1 MERIPPIAV
10 PPAAASR
17 QAAAEAPS
25 PAIPSLED
33 IERELNERLSK
44 LGLPALMTAP
54 PAARATAPLR
64 TDAEGATQIL
74 NLSELRA
81 ALRRQVR
88 IAEIKDQVAAVIRD
102 WHREQFRT
110 GEIRIAEFEVRAA
123 DILLPYCREFI
134 PNFPAEIRPVELA
147 VDLNLETILR
157 RALPR
162 SGDRMLTPEEID
174 QCAIQVLQALLK
186 HPLIPQTA
194 ADHAEVSLQ
203 TTVLKDKNGTA
214 VYSPSDAAYLKRLI
228 EEQKLLDRAG
238 EIGLLAMLISARKWQ
253 KITDDALFA
262 AAVEYTL
269 EALAKRRGIPSIILR
284 NQGADHPVAYILTEY
299 VQHHLSA
306 SLESQIAFVENFLS
320 ATAQMLKEDG
330 ARFVDAA
337 RRTYLPLLRQVF
349 FDLFPD
355 VLHRFLHGFER
366 EFLGSSQTLRSKLFF
381 LKRVGD
387 FCELAF
393 YCHDAMR
400 RLTTPTG
407 DIYAVERLTEG
418 TAHFARRNGLP
429 LAEGMD
435 AFNRRNTLAELL
447 INAVKHRCSVPP
459 LGGTEEGR
467 RQSESLATSD
477 LLNCLNH
484 LRRVFDHDYA
494 RARENSYEHY
504 LYWRGLILEWSRA
517 YVRLLTGRTPNDV
530 EQYHLDGVAAWH
542 IEQELGFTKIHF
554 PCVVQRD
561 ENGGLSGAST
571 MRQPQEVLKEAFL
584 RFWRAFHIGVMTRAQ
599 ERAEHEER
607 VFAPEKTDRHAAR
620 VSVDDL
626 GKRAFLARSDL
637 PLATYTFERL
647 AQHVTPHTHD
657 ATVVTQSVEV
667 ALELAGQAYVY
678 EEIVAARACL
688 RRIQRRLDDLLVLS
702 ETERLEY
709 RGRIPAMLRD
719 LDRREPLRLASFVI
733 ALGEL
738 EALELTDER
747 VLIEWQTLETTIQRL
762 TQIASV
768 LTMTRSRRA
777 LRALA
782 RAFGEW
788 YAALPEAVEPA
799 ERRTYAHRWQEIQEL
814 AQMSWPAWRL
824 RRWLLRLIWTVQCV
838 ASVPDWRPPDTYILE
853 DCLGLDTP
861 PVRLRDLETVLA
873 SYPPAEVAQLARQ
886 LRAALTERL
895 APSGGGDYYT
905 ADERAVLEKR
915 LERIERLARRSSW
928 EATTTRWTYA
938 ALRWCL
944 APFRRRATPHA
955 NASHPQRS

>member
-1 MERIPPIAV
+1 MT
-10 PPAAASR
+10 
-17 QAAAEAPS
+17 
-25 PAIPSLED
+25 PSLEE

-44 LGLPALMTAP
+44 LGLPALIPTTP
-54 PAARATAPLR
+54 PAARATTPLR
-64 TDAEGATQIL
+64 TGGGGMTQIL
-74 NLSELRA
+74 NLSELRT
-81 ALRRQVR
+81 ALRQQVR
-88 IAEIKDQVAAVIRD
+88 IAEIKDQIAAIILE
-102 WHREQFRT
+102 WHREKFRT
-110 GEIRIAEFEVRAA
+110 GEIKIADFEVRAA

-134 PNFPAEIRPVELA
+134 PNFPAAMRPVELA

-157 RALPR
+157 TTLPR
-162 SGDRMLTPEEID
+162 GLDRPLTPDEID
-174 QCAIQVLQALLK
+174 RCTVQVIQALLK

-228 EEQKLLDRAG
+228 EEQKLLDREG
-238 EIGLLAMLISARKWQ
+238 EVGLLAMLISARKWQ

-269 EALAKRRGIPSIILR
+269 EALAKRRGIPSITLR
-284 NQGADHPVAYILTEY
+284 NQGPDHPVAYILSEY
-299 VQHHLSA
+299 VQHHLSE
-306 SLESQIAFVENFLS
+306 SLEAQIKFIETALA
-320 ATAQMLKEDG
+320 ATVQMLKEEG
-330 ARFVDAA
+330 ARFVDAV
-337 RRTYLPLLRQVF
+337 RYVYVPLLRQVF

-366 EFLGSSQTLRSKLFF
+366 EFLSSSRTLRSKLFL

-400 RLTTPTG
+400 KFTTPTG

-435 AFNRRNTLAELL
+435 VFNQRNTLAELL
-447 INAVKHRCSVPP
+447 VNAIKHRRSIPLSV
-459 LGGTEEGR
+459 GDTEELR
-467 RQSESLATSD
+467 RQAESVATSD

-504 LYWRGLILEWSRA
+504 LYWRSLVLEWSRT

-530 EQYHLDGVAAWH
+530 EQYHLDGIAAWH
-542 IEQELGFTKIHF
+542 IEQELAFTKIHF
-554 PCVVQRD
+554 PSFVQSDRNA
-561 ENGGLSGAST
+561 ELVGAAT
-571 MRQPQEVLKEAFL
+571 MRQPHEILQEAFL
-584 RFWRAFHIGVMTRAQ
+584 RFWRAFHISILTRAQ
-599 ERAEHEER
+599 EQAEYEER
-607 VFAPEKTDRHAAR
+607 VFSPEKHERHAAR

-637 PLATYTFERL
+637 PMATYTFERL
-647 AQHVTPHTHD
+647 AQHVTPQTHD
-657 ATVVTQSVEV
+657 ATVVTQSIEV

-688 RRIQRRLDDLLVLS
+688 RRIQRRLDDLLVLN

-709 RGRIPAMLRD
+709 RARIPAMLRD
-719 LDRREPLRLASFVI
+719 LDRREPIQLASYIV

-738 EALELTDER
+738 ETLDLTDER
-747 VLIEWQTLETTIQRL
+747 VLVEWQTLETTIQRL
-762 TQIASV
+762 TQISSV
-768 LTMTRSRRA
+768 LIMARSRTA

-782 RAFGEW
+782 RAFDEW
-788 YAALPEAVEPA
+788 YATLPEDIDPA
-799 ERRTYAHRWQEIQEL
+799 ERRTYAQRRQDLQEL
-814 AQMSWPAWRL
+814 AKMSWLTWWL
-824 RRWLLRLIWTVQCV
+824 RRWFLRLIWTVQCV
-838 ASVPDWRPPDTYILE
+838 ASVPDWRPPETYLLE

-861 PVRLRDLETVLA
+861 PVRLRDLEMVLA
-873 SYPPAEVAQLARQ
+873 SYPPTEVARLARQ
-886 LRAALTERL
+886 LRETLTERL
-895 APSGGGDYYT
+895 APSSGSDYYT
-905 ADERAVLEKR
+905 KEERTLLEER
-915 LERIERLARRSSW
+915 LQRIERLARRPLW
-928 EATTTRWTYA
+928 KAAATRWTYT
-938 ALRWCL
+938 LIRLCL
-944 APFRRRATPHA
+944 TPFRRATPRA
-955 NASHPQRS
+955 DASHPQQSS